1 MDIKKIKDEIKN
13 AFLDENEE
21 GIKGI
26 NAIGIN
32 GGLELALQIIERIE
46 RKGE

>member
-26 NAIGIN
+26 TAIGIN
-32 GGLELALQIIERIE
+32 GGLNMVLQIIERME
-46 RKGE
+46 K